1 MSMDGLRECRAML
14 DQVSSRLLRLSAEQE
29 NITHNNNSPRPSSSA
44 TAVDPAMP
52 VATSA
57 LQLGAHGAAA
67 TALRGSGRDQSHDQ
81 PRASQGP
88 SPSFW
93 EEHRNLFGFTAA
105 TAASRSHSQAGKR
118 KPSRGEGVH
127 VRNHRKK
134 ASHLD
139 KELCLP
145 GRQECHQ
152 NAKL

>member
-1 MSMDGLRECRAML
+1 MDGLRECRAML

-29 NITHNNNSPRPSSSA
+29 NITRNNNSPRPSSSA
-44 TAVDPAMP
+44 AAVDPAMS

-57 LQLGAHGAAA
+57 IQLGAHGAAT

-105 TAASRSHSQAGKR
+105 TAASQSLSQAGKR
-118 KPSRGEGVH
+118 KPSRGGGGACAEPL
-127 VRNHRKK
+127 KK
-134 ASHLD
+134 SVS
-139 KELCLP
+139 P
-145 GRQECHQ
+145 GQGALFAWQTRMPPECQ
-152 NAKL
+152 ALN